1 MLLDTH
7 TLIWWLLGADELSE
21 RAVRTI
27 ETSDSVVWVSAAS
40 AWEIATKHRIGK
52 LAEATDI
59 ATGLIGH
66 IRTAGLEMMYITFE
80 DANDGGRLPGP
91 HRDPFDRLLI
101 AQAKRRGLPV
111 VTTDRV
117 FQDYGVP
124 VIW

>member
-7 TLIWWLLGADELSE
+7 TLIWWLLGSDELSE
-21 RAVRTI
+21 RAFRTI
-27 ETSDSVVWVSAAS
+27 ETSDAAVWVSAAS

-59 ATGLIGH
+59 ATGLIDH
-66 IRTAGLEMMYITFE
+66 IRTAGLEMMDITFE

-101 AQAKRRGLPV
+101 AQARRRGLPV
-111 VTTDRV
+111 ITTDRV